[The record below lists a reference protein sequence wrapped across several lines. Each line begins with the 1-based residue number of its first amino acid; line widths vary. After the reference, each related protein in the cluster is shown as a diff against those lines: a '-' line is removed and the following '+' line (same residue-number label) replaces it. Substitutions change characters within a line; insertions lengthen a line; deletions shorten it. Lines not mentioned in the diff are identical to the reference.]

1 MDHSY
6 SRLFILRMLVLSLF
20 VALVGRLFV
29 MQVVDGDQ
37 FREQAANSRFRDVVV
52 PSTRGV
58 VLDQAGRVLIGN
70 RRTMVVSVSIQTLSA
85 LEDGGARVIKE
96 LAPLLG
102 MKPSE
107 LAARIKVCDG
117 KTAKPPTCWNGSAF
131 QP

>member
-37 FREQAANSRFRDVVV
+37 FRQQAANSRFRDVVV

-70 RRTMVVSVSIQTLSA
+70 RRTMVVSVSIQALSA
-85 LEDGGARVIKE
+85 LEDAIQR
-96 LAPLLG
+96 PLDFAEASWRTSSRPAG
-102 MKPSE
+102 
-107 LAARIKVCDG
+107 
-117 KTAKPPTCWNGSAF
+117 N
-131 QP
+131 